1 MRGAR
6 SVAFVFAVAVGCA
19 ATEPTRPA
27 TPIVS
32 PVAASSG
39 DREMGPTSEV
49 PETPTAAPV
58 EVIAPVSSV
67 SVEPPKPVCHA
78 QEAFEFLIRKNYIP
92 VKTRKKEHQKA
103 LDYKTKTYGSVKGV
117 AAGDATPAKNKAVQI
132 TLFGLP
138 VTVHEKIV
146 PALRCAEAE
155 VKLSCASTPYTPH
168 ALAGIRDVNT
178 YRAGEVTNHLWG
190 IAVDID
196 PLENSCCGCVQK
208 WKSSPLCKKKAKTIW
223 ERMAMPKCWVD
234 AFEKYG
240 FYWLG
245 HDKLMDTMHFEFLGD
260 PDKVMMVPDLVA
272 TTP

>member
-1 MRGAR
+1 MRR
-6 SVAFVFAVAVGCA
+6 AVALAIAVGIGCA
-19 ATEPTRPA
+19 ATESSQPPIKAPA
-27 TPIVS
+27 

-39 DREMGPTSEV
+39 EREMGPTSEL
-49 PETPTAAPV
+49 PETPSAAPV
-58 EVIAPVSSV
+58 ESATPVA
-67 SVEPPKPVCHA
+67 SVEPPKPVCTP
-78 QEAFEFLIRKNYIP
+78 QEPFEFLVRKNYIP

-103 LDYKTKTYGSVKGV
+103 LEFRTKTYGSVKGV
-117 AAGDATPAKNKAVQI
+117 ASGDAAPAKDKAVQI

-155 VKLSCASTPYTPH
+155 VKASCASTPYTPH
-168 ALAGIRDVNT
+168 ALAGIRDHNT
-178 YRAGEVTNHLWG
+178 YRAGEVTNHMWG
-190 IAVDID
+190 IALDID
-196 PLENSCCGCVQK
+196 PMENSCCGCVEK
-208 WKSSPLCKKKAKTIW
+208 WKKSPLCKKKAKTIW

-260 PDKVMMVPDLVA
+260 PEKVMTVPSPQLA
-272 TTP
+272 TSP